1 MRRLFDVDSK
11 FMRGLIHIADCIC
24 LSVLWLVFSI
34 PIVTMGAA
42 SAALYAAVYKYIRR
56 DEGYLWRTFWEAFR
70 ENLKRSTL
78 AWLPA
83 LALLIL
89 LAVDALVFRSMY
101 LQGKLIGNLYWVIL
115 ILICVEVTWTAWLSA
130 YCARFNGSVKD
141 VLRFSALLMAA
152 HPVKSLWVFLPI
164 LTGAALILTAPVLL
178 LIAPAAAC
186 WIGSVT
192 MEKVFLLHMRPEDA
206 EKETAGD
213 GDPDNSETEES

>member
-1 MRRLFDVDSK
+1 MRRLFDIDSK

-34 PIVTMGAA
+34 PIVTMGAS

-56 DEGYLWRTFWEAFR
+56 DEGYLWRTFWDAFK

-89 LAVDALVFRSMY
+89 LTVDALVFRSMY

-115 ILICVEVTWTAWLSA
+115 VLICVAVTWTAWLSA

-141 VLRFSALLMAA
+141 VLRFSLLLMAA

-164 LTGAALILTAPVLL
+164 LAGAALILIAPVLL
-178 LIAPAAAC
+178 LIVPAAAC

-192 MEKVFLLHMRPEDA
+192 MEKVFLLHMRPEDV
-206 EKETAGD
+206 EKETGGD
-213 GDPDNSETEES
+213 GDPDNSETEGS

>member
-1 MRRLFDVDSK
+1 MRRLFDIDSK

-34 PIVTMGAA
+34 PIVTMGAS

-56 DEGYLWRTFWEAFR
+56 DEGYLWRTFWDAFK

-89 LAVDALVFRSMY
+89 LTVDALVFRSMY

-115 ILICVEVTWTAWLSA
+115 VLICVAVTWTAWLSA

-141 VLRFSALLMAA
+141 VLRFSLLLMAA

-164 LTGAALILTAPVLL
+164 LAGAALILIAPVLL
-178 LIAPAAAC
+178 LIVPAAAC

-192 MEKVFLLHMRPEDA
+192 MEKVFLLHMRPEDV
-206 EKETAGD
+206 EKETGGD
-213 GDPDNSETEES
+213 GDPDNSETEGF

>member
-1 MRRLFDVDSK
+1 MRRLFDIDSK

-34 PIVTMGAA
+34 PIVTMGAS

-56 DEGYLWRTFWEAFR
+56 DEGYLWRTFWEAFK
-70 ENLKRSTL
+70 ENLRRSTL

-83 LALLIL
+83 LPLLVLLI
-89 LAVDALVFRSMY
+89 VDALVFRSMY
-101 LQGKLIGNLYWVIL
+101 LQGKLIGNLYWVVL
-115 ILICVEVTWTAWLSA
+115 ILICVAVTWTAWLSA

-152 HPVKSLWVFLPI
+152 HPIKSLWVFLPI
-164 LTGAALILTAPVLL
+164 LAGAALVLIAPVLL
-178 LIAPAAAC
+178 LIVPAAAC

-192 MEKVFLLHMRPEDA
+192 MEKVFLLHMRPEDV
-206 EKETAGD
+206 EKETDWGD
-213 GDPDNSETEES
+213 GPDNSKTEGS